1 MLYYPMS
8 DECLIRTSN
17 KGETPKYL
25 DVLKQ
30 NNLPERNTKR
40 ICVNVL
46 NKRLQ
51 STKKKDK
58 LRNLILISSIFVSIG
73 FLGFIAG

>member
-1 MLYYPMS
+1 MS